1 MRKAKA
7 SLPLSISGLLK
18 TRNLHRSRKSGKVSS
33 GYFPNRLAYRQQ
45 SDGEMILR
53 SWESSLPLF
62 VLVRP
67 LHGKLDRA
75 LHGKDAN
82 EKKMLT
88 LNDLF

>member
-1 MRKAKA
+1 
-7 SLPLSISGLLK
+7 
-18 TRNLHRSRKSGKVSS
+18 
-33 GYFPNRLAYRQQ
+33 
-45 SDGEMILR
+45 MILR